1 MDKNIDILP
10 SKNNDGSFLFSTS
23 LVFDENIDKLWLILK
38 DLSSESKNVEFLDNF
53 KYIKGDNTWTVGN
66 VFSLYWI
73 GVTNIEF
80 ICISTSV
87 SRMKK
92 KIKWK
97 CKCEIGISYYKTM
110 ILYRITYD
118 DKTLVKLN
126 FTRCEKNKL
135 VDFQPNYYMELQYN
149 ILKSLSEQIQNLKR
163 EKTIYE
169 SFIIN
174 KNYSKIWNFV
184 ANLKNLESL
193 CPELLKNIVYNGP
206 HTDVGTFV
214 KFYNQKLQKT
224 CFMKL
229 VEFSAPSKKTT
240 FKCKYQTVG
249 TNIIDMPNS
258 IEIQV
263 TIIAPNKTYV
273 SGFYSF
279 ENQLSK
285 ETINGFEINLKN
297 IINKIKEYIKNNDE
311 EFNDG

>member
-1 MDKNIDILP
+1 MDKNKDISP

-249 TNIIDMPNS
+249 TNIFDTPNS

>member
-1 MDKNIDILP
+1 MDKNKDISP
-10 SKNNDGSFLFSTS
+10 SKNKDNSFLFSTS

-97 CKCEIGISYYKTM
+97 CKCEIGINYYKTM

-118 DKTLVKLN
+118 DKTLVKFI

-149 ILKSLSEQIQNLKR
+149 ILKSLSEQTQKSKR

-174 KNYSKIWNFV
+174 KNYLKVWNYV

-193 CPELLKNIVYNGP
+193 CPELIKNIVYNGS

-214 KFYNQKLQKT
+214 KFYHQKLQKT

-229 VEFSAPSKKTT
+229 VEFFAPSKKTT
-240 FKCKYQTVG
+240 LKCKYQTVG
-249 TNIIDMPNS
+249 TNIIDLPNS

-279 ENQLSK
+279 ENQLSE

-297 IINKIKEYIKNNDE
+297 MINKIKEYINDNDE
-311 EFNDG
+311 KFNDG

>member
-249 TNIIDMPNS
+249 TNIFDTPNS